1 MFEQTYFELRH
12 RLGQS
17 LIGLVPLG
25 SVKNQG
31 PHLPAGAA
39 SLIASYYS
47 LKVSEALQPYV
58 FPIGEIPYGVDGMM
72 SLKPDVLNVLLTS
85 TLENLSKLGLKKIV
99 VLNADPVND
108 AFLKELVSK
117 KPVKDIE
124 LLQLNIWENYPDIQS
139 LEGEP
144 KGGSGGAYLTSQL
157 LFINRSLVREDRIKY
172 ADSSMGVE
180 GNVSKASVEIGEAI
194 TSQTTRTLVEKI
206 EEFMRK

>member
-1 MFEQTYFELRH
+1 MLEQTYYEVRH

-25 SVKNQG
+25 SVRNQG

-47 LKVSEALQPYV
+47 LKVSETLQPYV
-58 FPIGEIPYGVDGMM
+58 FHIGEIPYGVEGMM
-72 SLKPDVLNVLLTS
+72 ALKPDVLNALLTS
-85 TLENLSKLGLKKIV
+85 ILENLSKLGLKKIV
-99 VLNADPVND
+99 ILNADPVND
-108 AFLKELVSK
+108 SFLKEFVSK
-117 KPVKDIE
+117 KPVKDVE
-124 LLQLNIWENYPDIQS
+124 LLQLNIWENYPDVQS

-144 KGGSGGAYLTSQL
+144 KSGSGGAYLTSQL
-157 LFINRSLVREDRIKY
+157 LFINRSLVREDRVKY

>member
-1 MFEQTYFELRH
+1 MFEQTYYELRH

-47 LKVSEALQPYV
+47 LRVAELLQPYV
-58 FPIGEIPYGVDGMM
+58 FPVGEIPYGVDGMM
-72 SLKPDVLNVLLTS
+72 SLKPDVLSALLTS
-85 TLENLSKLGLKKIV
+85 ILENLSKLGLKKIV
-99 VLNADPVND
+99 LLNADPVND

-117 KPVKDIE
+117 KPVKDVE

-144 KGGSGGAYLTSQL
+144 KSGSGGVYLTSQL
-157 LFINRSLVREDRIKY
+157 LFINRSLVKEDRMKY

-180 GNVSKASVEIGEAI
+180 GKVSKASVEIGETI
-194 TSQTTRTLVEKI
+194 TSQTTRALIEKV